1 MRRRACD
8 VVGWKQLSAV
18 LLFCA
23 VPGQALGQARDWV
36 KEMFKE
42 STHDFGVVA
51 RGAKVEYSFVVENN
65 NEEDIRIES
74 VSSSC
79 GCSTPRVTKQVLKS
93 WETAEIVVTLDTRG
107 FTGRKD
113 ATITVKFAPPFAAEF
128 QLHVHANIRGDIVV
142 QPGAVEFGSV
152 SQGRGP
158 TNPGDQLRRP
168 QRLEDRAGAMR
179 RSAHRNQPRR
189 NRPHARTGELQPF
202 GEAQADAPP
211 GYIRDQLTL
220 VTNDFDPRAARV
232 PVAIEGLVASAL
244 TVRPSPLMMGVVE
257 AGKPVTRNLVV
268 QGQTPFR
275 ILAVPLGRRP
285 FPVQSVYGS
294 EGRAYPARHLSR
306 QGRHFR
312 RRAALREDPH

>member
-1 MRRRACD
+1 MRRVLAMWS
-8 VVGWKQLSAV
+8 VGRIIGL

-23 VPGQALGQARDWV
+23 VAGQALGQARDWV

-113 ATITVKFAPPFAAEF
+113 ATITVKFSPPYAAEF
-128 QLHVHANIRGDIVV
+128 QLHVHAYIRSDIVV

-152 SQGRGP
+152 SQG
-158 TNPGDQLRRP
+158 
-168 QRLEDRAGAMR
+168 AGAQKTL
-179 RSAHRNQPRR
+179 AINYAGRNDWKIEQVQCTD
-189 NRPHARTGELQPF
+189 PHIETSLVETGRTPGQVNYSLAVKLKQ
-202 GEAQADAPP
+202 DAPP

-220 VTNDFDPRAARV
+220 VTNDIDAHAARV
-232 PVAIEGLVASAL
+232 PVVIEGLVASA
-244 TVRPSPLMMGVVE
+244 TYDP
-257 AGKPVTRNLVV
+257 T
-268 QGQTPFR
+268 
-275 ILAVPLGRRP
+275 LAADDGRRGGRKTGHPQFGGSRSDAIPHPRRALGRRP